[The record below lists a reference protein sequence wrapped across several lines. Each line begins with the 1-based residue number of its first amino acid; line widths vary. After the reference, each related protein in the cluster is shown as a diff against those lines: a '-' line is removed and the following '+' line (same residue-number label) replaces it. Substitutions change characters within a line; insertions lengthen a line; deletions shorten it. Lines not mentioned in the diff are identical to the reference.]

1 MPAVLELGPVSNGGD
16 DGGRGLRADALD
28 LGDPLA
34 SPPLRA
40 EDAVDLLV
48 EGCDPTIEIDEQIV
62 QFADGL
68 TRQGGELVVDVTEDL
83 RDHAPCPGD
92 ALGKGDAAVKLEAT
106 DLADHGGS
114 VVYHALTRAMQG
126 LDILLLDCLLR
137 HETHVSLAGC
147 RADCLGIVAVILLA
161 THEWLH
167 ILRADDPDLVAQ
179 GLELAAANRTRWCR
193 LR

>member
-16 DGGRGLRADALD
+16 DGGGGLRADALD
-28 LGDPLA
+28 LGDPLVSLVNA
-34 SPPLRA
+34 A
-40 EDAVDLLV
+40 DAVDLLV
-48 EGCDPTIEIDEQIV
+48 EGRDPTIEINEQIMELT
-62 QFADGL
+62 DGL

-92 ALGKGDAAVKLEAT
+92 ALGEGDAAVEQEAA

-114 VVYHALTRAMQG
+114 VVDHALTRAMQG
-126 LDILLLDCLLR
+126 LDVLLLDRLLW

-179 GLELAAANRTRWCR
+179 GLLERSQRAAPRDA
-193 LR
+193 